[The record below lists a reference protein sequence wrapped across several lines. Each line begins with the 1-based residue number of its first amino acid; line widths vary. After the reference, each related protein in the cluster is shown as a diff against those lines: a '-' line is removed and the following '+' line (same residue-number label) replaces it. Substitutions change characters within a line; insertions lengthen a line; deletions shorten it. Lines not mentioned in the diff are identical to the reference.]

1 MPTALQLAQG
11 DPALEAAVRPSRT
24 MQNRSKQK
32 TAAGGFVPVPGVDW
46 AVNAALLSRLI
57 PKINAEFGLDTAQL
71 EQLNPHKREQVQ
83 KAVNIVGT
91 VLVGKLLTRELIM
104 AASRQ
109 IGMRITVQQ
118 AAKYVPLAGQAVSA
132 LIGYSALRYIGEQH
146 IKDCVKVAQTVPG
159 LLPAP
164 TPAVRPPKQRSTA
177 G

>member
-11 DPALEAAVRPSRT
+11 DPTLEAAVRRSRT
-24 MQNRSKQK
+24 LLNRRGLVA
-32 TAAGGFVPVPGVDW
+32 AAGGFVPIPGVDW
-46 AVNAALLSRLI
+46 AVNSFFNDPPTTEI
-57 PKINAEFGLDTAQL
+57 YTEFGLDTAQL
-71 EQLNPHKREQVQ
+71 EQLTPHKREQVQ

-146 IKDCVKVAQTVPG
+146 IKDCVKVAQTVQNM
-159 LLPAP
+159 LSAP
-164 TPAVRPPKQRSTA
+164 R
-177 G
+177 